1 MFEPHQPEQCNF
13 KPQLI
18 LDISEV
24 WAQKRKAF
32 ESQAAQEYMWDYY
45 THVGLNR
52 GTQGARNSGRRMI
65 YGEAY
70 QRIFSLVT
78 DTCI

>member
-1 MFEPHQPEQCNF
+1 
-13 KPQLI
+13 
-18 LDISEV
+18 
-24 WAQKRKAF
+24 
-32 ESQAAQEYMWDYY
+32 MWDYY

-78 DTCI
+78 DTFI